1 MSRARDFEFN
11 NVSQLTARISFLIKK
26 ISSQNSKNME
36 KEDRENAYK
45 INNSVSYIPKTEN
58 PLDALIDTL
67 DDDIEHEKT
76 THPYVP
82 PQVQTAPTIE
92 LEAQAIDN

>member
-1 MSRARDFEFN
+1 
-11 NVSQLTARISFLIKK
+11 
-26 ISSQNSKNME
+26 ME
-36 KEDRENAYK
+36 KEVRVNAYK
-45 INNSVSYIPKTEN
+45 TNNSVSYIPKTEN